1 MVEDEAPIASVVKR
15 GLERAGYQVEVAD
28 EGLAGWELAKEGGY
42 SLLLLDLM
50 LPGLD
55 GLEICRRLRAR
66 RDRTPILMLTA
77 RDAVSERVKGLE
89 AGADDYLPKP
99 FAFEELLARVRALL
113 RREGV
118 NKSSIIQ
125 IRDLEIDTTARRVLR
140 DGEELPLTPR
150 EYSLLEALAKNEGR
164 TLTRE
169 LVLERVW
176 DDEGRTGSNTVDV
189 YITMLRRKI
198 DADASVKLIHT
209 VHGVGYVLRR
219 PIEGEE
225 KGEEGKI

>member
-42 SLLLLDLM
+42 SLILLDLM

-219 PIEGEE
+219 PTEGEE
-225 KGEEGKI
+225 KGEEL

>member
-1 MVEDEAPIASVVKR
+1 MVEDEAPIAAVVRR
-15 GLERAGYQVEVAD
+15 GLERAGYQVELAAD
-28 EGLAGWELAKEGGY
+28 GLAGWELAKDGGY
-42 SLLLLDLM
+42 ALILLDLM

-55 GLEICRRLRAR
+55 GLELCRRLRAR

-77 RDAVSERVKGLE
+77 RDAVPERVKGLE

-118 NKSSIIQ
+118 NKSSVIQ
-125 IRDLEIDTTARRVLR
+125 IRDLEIDTATRRVLR
-140 DGEELPLTPR
+140 GSEELSLTPR

-164 TLTRE
+164 ALTRE
-169 LVLERVW
+169 VILDRVW
-176 DDEGRTGSNTVDV
+176 GDEGRTGSNTVDV
-189 YITMLRRKI
+189 YITMLRRKL
-198 DADASVKLIHT
+198 DVDASVKLIHT

-219 PIEGEE
+219 PPEEEGESA
-225 KGEEGKI
+225 